1 MSLKSGIT
9 RGLDV
14 SYPSNRFVLAATPGV
29 GIVAG
34 LATLIAG
41 DGWGAAVANG
51 FSAGGITFLAWTVAR
66 ELHPDRAW
74 LATVAALVGPF
85 VLLLGEPDLLAAAV
99 VMLTARIVAATTGRP
114 LYWVDVAVV
123 AAVAVPVAVR
133 ATGPGVL
140 SVSAV
145 ALFAIVPLQD
155 RRRLELVAAAVLLA
169 GLAAYSWTRV
179 DFGFDPAPWA
189 FVAAGLGAIGL
200 LGPTRVEVGC
210 DREGGVIVPRR
221 VRAARAVALASLV
234 LTATMAPPEALAPA
248 WAGVAVLALRPT

>member
-1 MSLKSGIT
+1 
-9 RGLDV
+9 
-14 SYPSNRFVLAATPGV
+14 
-29 GIVAG
+29 
-34 LATLIAG
+34 
-41 DGWGAAVANG
+41 
-51 FSAGGITFLAWTVAR
+51 
-66 ELHPDRAW
+66 
-74 LATVAALVGPF
+74 
-85 VLLLGEPDLLAAAV
+85 
-99 VMLTARIVAATTGRP
+99 
-114 LYWVDVAVV
+114 VDVAVV

-155 RRRLELVAAAVLLA
+155 RRRLELGAAAALLT

-189 FVAAGLGAIGL
+189 YVAAGLGAIGL

-210 DREGGVIVPRR
+210 DRPDGVISPRR
-221 VRAARAVALASLV
+221 VRSARAVALASLV
-234 LTATMAPPEALAPA
+234 LTATMAPPEALAPV